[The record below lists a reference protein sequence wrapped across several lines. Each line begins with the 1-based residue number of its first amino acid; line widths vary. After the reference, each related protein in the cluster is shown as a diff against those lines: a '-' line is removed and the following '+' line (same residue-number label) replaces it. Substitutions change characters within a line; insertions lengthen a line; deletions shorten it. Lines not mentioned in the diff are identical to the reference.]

1 MIGLKKSWVLKTRL
15 LVKRRKQ
22 EGGEYMTTQTILPVN
37 HEALAAFSKSSGE
50 PAWVTEIRSKALE
63 LAAGLE
69 LPKLEKTRLDRWT
82 LDNYGKLRQGGQTS
96 EELPESLSSLIDIN
110 EHSNLI
116 VQRNSGVV
124 FTKLSPELTAQ
135 GVIFTDLETAVREHG
150 DLVKKHL
157 FTAVPAEENQLT
169 ALHAALWNGGVFLY
183 VPKNVEVEVPLQA
196 VFLIDDASTSFTP
209 HVLIVADSNSRV
221 TYVDNYISGDLSEA
235 IVHNGA
241 AEVFVQAG
249 SKVQF
254 ASVHHLAGQITDL
267 TYRRAVVENDG
278 SIEWIIGEMNS
289 GDAMSET
296 LSVLK
301 GNGST
306 SDAKVIAVGSGSQ
319 KLNLTTKAIHFG
331 KSSDSQM
338 ITRAVMREE
347 STAII
352 NGITKIEKGATKAN
366 GEQTEKVL
374 MLSPKAR
381 GDANPILLIDE
392 DDVTAGH
399 AASVGQVNAEQIYY
413 LMSRG
418 ISRSQAERLIIYG
431 FLAPVVSDIPLEQL
445 QNQLQSLVERKL
457 GQ

>member
-1 MIGLKKSWVLKTRL
+1 
-15 LVKRRKQ
+15 
-22 EGGEYMTTQTILPVN
+22 MTTQILLPVESDQLKKVSLSN
-37 HEALAAFSKSSGE
+37 GE
-50 PAWVTEIRSKALE
+50 PAWLTESRVNALG
-63 LAAGLE
+63 LAAELD
-69 LPKLEKTRLDRWT
+69 LPKLEKMKIERW
-82 LDNYGKLRQGGQTS
+82 NIQNFGALRQNRQDIS
-96 EELPESLSSLIDIN
+96 QQLPESVTSLVELGDQ
-110 EHSNLI
+110 SNLI
-116 VQRNSGVV
+116 IQRNGDVV
-124 FTKLSPELTAQ
+124 FSRVSPELAAK
-135 GVIFTDLETAVREHG
+135 GVIFTDLETAVRDHA
-150 DLVKKHL
+150 DLVKSYLH
-157 FTAVPAEENQLT
+157 TAVKSDENRLT

-183 VPKNVEVEVPLQA
+183 VPKNVEIETPLQSIFLLDDTTT
-196 VFLIDDASTSFTP
+196 VFSP
-209 HVLIVADSNSRV
+209 HVLIVAESNSRV
-221 TYVDNYISGDLSEA
+221 TYVDNYISGDFSDK

-241 AEVFVQAG
+241 AEVFVKSGA
-249 SKVQF
+249 KVQF
-254 ASVHHLAGQITDL
+254 ATIHELNENTTDL
-267 TYRRAVVENDG
+267 IYRRSVVENDG
-278 SIEWIIGEMNS
+278 SIEWIIGEMNN
-289 GDAMSET
+289 GDSMSET

-301 GNGST
+301 GNGSL

-319 KLNLTTKAIHFG
+319 KLNLTTKAVHFG

-338 ITRAVMREE
+338 ITRAVMREK

-399 AASVGQVNAEQIYY
+399 AASVGQVNPEQIYY

-418 ISRSQAERLIIYG
+418 ISREVAERLVIYG

-445 QNQLQSLVERKL
+445 QHQLQELIERKL

>member
-1 MIGLKKSWVLKTRL
+1 
-15 LVKRRKQ
+15 
-22 EGGEYMTTQTILPVN
+22 MTTQILLPVESDQLKKASLSN
-37 HEALAAFSKSSGE
+37 GE
-50 PAWVTEIRSKALE
+50 PAWLTESRVNALG
-63 LAAGLE
+63 LAAELD
-69 LPKLEKTRLDRWT
+69 LPKLEKMKIERWNIQDFGT
-82 LDNYGKLRQGGQTS
+82 LRQTRQEIS
-96 EELPESLSSLIDIN
+96 QQLPESVESLVELGDQ
-110 EHSNLI
+110 SNLI
-116 VQRNSGVV
+116 VQRNGDVV
-124 FTKLSPELTAQ
+124 FSRISPELAAK
-135 GVIFTDLETAVREHG
+135 GVIFTDLETAVRDHA
-150 DLVKKHL
+150 DLVKSYLH
-157 FTAVPAEENQLT
+157 TAVKSDENRLT

-183 VPKNVEVEVPLQA
+183 VPKNVEIETPLQSIFLLDDTTT
-196 VFLIDDASTSFTP
+196 VFSP
-209 HVLIVADSNSRV
+209 HVLIVAESNSRV
-221 TYVDNYISGDLSEA
+221 TYVDNYISGAFSDK

-241 AEVFVQAG
+241 AEVFVKSGA
-249 SKVQF
+249 KVQF
-254 ASVHHLAGQITDL
+254 ATIHELNDNTTDL
-267 TYRRAVVENDG
+267 IYRRSVVENDG
-278 SIEWIIGEMNS
+278 SIEWIIGEMNN
-289 GDAMSET
+289 GDSMSET

-301 GNGST
+301 GNGSL

-338 ITRAVMREE
+338 ITRAVMREN

-399 AASVGQVNAEQIYY
+399 AASVGQVNPEQIYY

-418 ISRSQAERLIIYG
+418 ISREVAERLVIYG

-445 QNQLQSLVERKL
+445 QHQLQELIERKL